1 MSPDE
6 GHGTKATVAALAAN
20 TGIAIAKFVAFAFTG
35 SASMLAEG
43 IHSIADTCNQA
54 LLLFG
59 VRRSKREA
67 TEQHPFGYGRERYFW
82 SFMVAVVLFTVGSV
96 FSIVEGLDKLRHP
109 HEIESLRWAIG
120 VLGVAI
126 VLESFSLRTAVH
138 EANAVRATRPDGSR
152 VGWWTFIRRAKAPEL
167 PVLLLEDLGAL
178 VGLAFAL
185 IGITFAAVT
194 YEPRYDAVGSLAIGV
209 LLGVIAIVLA
219 IELRSLLIGEGASE
233 ADLKAIEE
241 AIANE
246 EHVEDVFHVRTL
258 HIGPDDLMVA
268 AKVRLRA
275 DLHFPEVADAI
286 NRIEERVRERVPAAK
301 TIYIEPDVEGS
312 KLWSKD

>member
-1 MSPDE
+1 MAGPES
-6 GHGTKATVAALAAN
+6 GTKATVAALAAN
-20 TGIAIAKFVAFAFTG
+20 TGIATAKFVAFAFTG

-43 IHSIADTCNQA
+43 IHSVADTSNQA

-59 VRRSKREA
+59 VRRSKRAA
-67 TEQHPFGYGRERYFW
+67 TEEHPFGYGRERYFW

-96 FSIVEGLDKLRHP
+96 FSIVEGYDKLRHP

-120 VLGVAI
+120 VLSVAV

-138 EANAVRATRPDGSR
+138 EANAIRPAGADGR
-152 VGWWTFIRRAKAPEL
+152 RIGWWTFIRRAKAPEL

-178 VGLAFAL
+178 IGLVFAL
-185 IGITFAAVT
+185 TGITLAAIT
-194 YEPRYDAVGSLAIGV
+194 DEARFDAVGSLAIGV

-233 ADLKAIEE
+233 ADLKTIED
-241 AIANE
+241 AIASE

-275 DLHFPEVADAI
+275 DLHFSEVAEAI
-286 NRIEERVRERVPAAK
+286 NRIEARVRERVPAAK
-301 TIYIEPDVEGS
+301 TIYIEPDVKGS
-312 KLWSKD
+312 NLWAED

>member
-1 MSPDE
+1 LSGPE
-6 GHGTKATVAALAAN
+6 SGTKATVAALAAN
-20 TGIAIAKFVAFAFTG
+20 SGIATAKFVAFAFTG

-43 IHSIADTCNQA
+43 IHSVADTSNQA

-67 TEQHPFGYGRERYFW
+67 TELHPFGYGRERYFW

-96 FSIVEGLDKLRHP
+96 FSIVEGYDKLRHP
-109 HEIESLRWAIG
+109 HEVESLRWAIG
-120 VLGVAI
+120 VLSVAI
-126 VLESFSLRTAVH
+126 VLEALSFRTAIH
-138 EANAVRATRPDGSR
+138 EANAVRDVRPDGSR
-152 VGWWTFIRRAKAPEL
+152 IGWWTFIRRAKAPEL

-185 IGITFAAVT
+185 SGVTLAVVT
-194 YEPRYDAVGSLAIGV
+194 HEPRFDAVGSLAIGV

-219 IELRSLLIGEGASE
+219 IELRSLLIGEGAS
-233 ADLKAIEE
+233 ATDLEAIEH
-241 AIANE
+241 AIASE
-246 EHVEDVFHVRTL
+246 EHVEDVFHVRTM

-275 DLHFPEVADAI
+275 DLHFPEVAEAI
-286 NRIEERVRERVPAAK
+286 NRIEAKVRERVPEAK

-312 KLWSKD
+312 KLWSTD